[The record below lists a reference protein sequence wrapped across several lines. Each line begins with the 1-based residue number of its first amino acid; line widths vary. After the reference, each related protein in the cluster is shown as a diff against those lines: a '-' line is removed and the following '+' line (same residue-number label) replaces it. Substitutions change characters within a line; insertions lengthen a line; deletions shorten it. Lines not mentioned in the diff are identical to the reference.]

1 MNPDKNEL
9 ERRIQQYLRPRA
21 MQPPRVEN
29 PTETGLV
36 WGTRAGATTREFRGR
51 AAIVTHLK
59 HRHAPNAEIAVDP
72 SGGAGR
78 WIDVLAQSVPLLVH
92 MDLSRNALERAQ
104 RDHPHVRNVVFMQN
118 DLYSSPLLGDI
129 PLVYS
134 LDTLCYP
141 GDFCAATL
149 DHIRTMLSSNG
160 VAILEFPNAL
170 RAWTARL
177 IKGKG
182 WRGPKKTWRIREA
195 KDLCESAGLNVKAHG
210 LFFRELGPQA
220 NLKLNER
227 GGTALAPFSTW
238 FYLVVRITA
247 DPGQETRAAR
257 NKID

>member
-1 MNPDKNEL
+1 MNPDKGEL
-9 ERRIQQYLRPRA
+9 ERQIQQYLRPRA
-21 MQPPRVEN
+21 IKPPRVEN
-29 PTETGLV
+29 PTEPELV
-36 WGTRAGATTREFRGR
+36 WGTRTGATTREFRGR

-78 WIDVLAQSVPLLVH
+78 WIDVLAGSVPLLVH
-92 MDLSRNALERAQ
+92 MDLSRNALDRAQ
-104 RDHPHVRNVVFMQN
+104 SDHPHIRNVVFMQN

-149 DHIRTMLSSNG
+149 VHIRTMLSSNG

-170 RAWTARL
+170 RAWAARL
-177 IKGKG
+177 VKGNG
-182 WRGPKKTWRIREA
+182 WKGPKKTWRFREA
-195 KDLCESAGLNVKAHG
+195 KDLCESAGFNVMAYG
-210 LFFRELGPQA
+210 LFFRELGPLA
-220 NLKLNER
+220 NLKLNKL

-238 FYLVVRITA
+238 FYFVVGHTA
-247 DPGQETRAAR
+247 PLEQETGAKW